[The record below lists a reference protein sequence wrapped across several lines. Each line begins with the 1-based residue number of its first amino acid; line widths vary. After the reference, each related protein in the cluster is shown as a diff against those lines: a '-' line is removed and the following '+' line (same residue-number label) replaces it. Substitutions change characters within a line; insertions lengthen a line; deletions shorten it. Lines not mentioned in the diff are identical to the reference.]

1 MAWQSIRF
9 ALSANYALLTDQ
21 IQELH
26 IYIEHEYVIDS
37 REKKSHVNV
46 TMTNNKIYDNSEPN

>member
-46 TMTNNKIYDNSEPN
+46 TMPNNKI